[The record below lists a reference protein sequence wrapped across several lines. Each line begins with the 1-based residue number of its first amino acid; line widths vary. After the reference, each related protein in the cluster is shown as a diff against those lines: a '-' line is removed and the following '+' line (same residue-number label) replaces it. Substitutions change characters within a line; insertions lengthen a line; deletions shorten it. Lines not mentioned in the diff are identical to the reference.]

1 MRNFSVKMSPAGKT
15 SLFIE
20 FFCFEGDKTWNM
32 TKDELLAF
40 VLPYLEGAGFIMK
53 NEIRNA
59 YLLKQKDVYPLY
71 DVAYHS
77 YLDVV
82 KAYLDSFSNLLYIG
96 RPGRF
101 RYNNQDHSL
110 EMGMLAAKSVVEG
123 KKYDIEKVGDE
134 AEYYESGKLRSKES

>member
-1 MRNFSVKMSPAGKT
+1 
-15 SLFIE
+15 
-20 FFCFEGDKTWNM
+20 
-32 TKDELLAF
+32 
-40 VLPYLEGAGFIMK
+40 
-53 NEIRNA
+53 
-59 YLLKQKDVYPLY
+59 
-71 DVAYHS
+71 
-77 YLDVV
+77 VV

-110 EMGMLAAKSVVEG
+110 EMGMLAAKSVIES